1 MSAQFKNLKVING
14 NTLIGN
20 FSVSPDVPNKI
31 LFPPKISNTN
41 CCIFFADL
49 YNDYSKIESICEK
62 VPITKNMNYHFY
74 NTTGNCIVKLS
85 SERKNNNFGTIRPKY
100 TEWKFLADIKFPKFA
115 KFESFFVFNKYPGV
129 SELTDDDNKTTFI
142 LHDLK
147 NSSIDKK
154 IFCFVSK
161 SIFELYSKLSIEF
174 PFNKYKV
181 VDDNDLISCTI
192 ETLFGKIISSGKPFS
207 NGVIKCSTDNG
218 LDNLN
223 NTLHAQFIDKS
234 IVEFQALRNGVVEY
248 TANSD
253 SKDGEFII
261 FYQYAIHEIFL
272 NDEKVYYDHMI
283 HPYDITISKMT
294 NMFVDFESIKLNGI
308 KFVSDK
314 LNAYKTH
321 YYKYNKSSDIL
332 DFNVEITDSTN
343 ILSIIKYIGASL
355 LLNIRTELKHLES
368 CFSNHIHK
376 NHPSLPILGK
386 AVSDGQFLNDDN
398 IGKLY
403 SVAFENY

>member
-1 MSAQFKNLKVING
+1 
-14 NTLIGN
+14 
-20 FSVSPDVPNKI
+20 
-31 LFPPKISNTN
+31 
-41 CCIFFADL
+41 
-49 YNDYSKIESICEK
+49 
-62 VPITKNMNYHFY
+62 
-74 NTTGNCIVKLS
+74 
-85 SERKNNNFGTIRPKY
+85 
-100 TEWKFLADIKFPKFA
+100 
-115 KFESFFVFNKYPGV
+115 
-129 SELTDDDNKTTFI
+129 
-142 LHDLK
+142 
-147 NSSIDKK
+147 
-154 IFCFVSK
+154 
-161 SIFELYSKLSIEF
+161 
-174 PFNKYKV
+174 
-181 VDDNDLISCTI
+181 
-192 ETLFGKIISSGKPFS
+192 
-207 NGVIKCSTDNG
+207 
-218 LDNLN
+218 
-223 NTLHAQFIDKS
+223 
-234 IVEFQALRNGVVEY
+234 
-248 TANSD
+248 
-253 SKDGEFII
+253 
-261 FYQYAIHEIFL
+261 
-272 NDEKVYYDHMI
+272 MI

-403 SVAFENY
+403 SVAFNTCNSIKKIIKFLLNILFQRNILNNQ